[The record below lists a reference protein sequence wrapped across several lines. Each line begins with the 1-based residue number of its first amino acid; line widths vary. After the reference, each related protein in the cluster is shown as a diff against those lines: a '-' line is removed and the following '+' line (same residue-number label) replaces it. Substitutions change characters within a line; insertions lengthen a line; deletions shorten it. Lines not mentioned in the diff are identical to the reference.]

1 MSPAH
6 NRENSAPFL
15 PRFIFSMS
23 GASSMD
29 TAPGG
34 AVRASVGLSATFRVS
49 ACNSSYK
56 AVTASCASRK
66 GFAGPSQGLPVM
78 VKYRARSY
86 ISPRGF
92 LTASPGSLPRQR
104 MCRRPCIQLA
114 ALYAVVEVH
123 TDDTAAVELKAH
135 ALIMPGVY
143 LCRGR
148 GKVGPCVRLSRFGRI
163 PCAGIVWAFPCLAR
177 RSPAHPLR

>member
-104 MCRRPCIQLA
+104 MCRP
-114 ALYAVVEVH
+114 V
-123 TDDTAAVELKAH
+123 
-135 ALIMPGVY
+135 
-143 LCRGR
+143 
-148 GKVGPCVRLSRFGRI
+148 
-163 PCAGIVWAFPCLAR
+163 
-177 RSPAHPLR
+177 PLGLTSV